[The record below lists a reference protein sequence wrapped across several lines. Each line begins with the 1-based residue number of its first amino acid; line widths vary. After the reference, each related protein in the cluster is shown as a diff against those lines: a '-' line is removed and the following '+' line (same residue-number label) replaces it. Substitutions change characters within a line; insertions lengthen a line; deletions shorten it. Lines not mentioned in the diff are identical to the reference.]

1 MLYVCQVLAE
11 NSMAETRAKTKAEQR
26 AETMR
31 RLINVA
37 RRQFT
42 EHGYAQASTEAI
54 VHLAGVTRGALYHHF
69 GSKEG
74 LFKAVVAEVQRDV
87 AQRVAEASQTTAD
100 PWDQLL
106 VGCRAFLQA
115 SLEPDVQRIM
125 LIDGPAT
132 IGWEAWRQMDAHNA
146 MRLLEE
152 GIRELADMGLIEVAS
167 VRAAT
172 HLLSGAMNEAVLWIA
187 RSEQPREALDE
198 TIATLEQL
206 LVGLRAR

>member
-1 MLYVCQVLAE
+1 
-11 NSMAETRAKTKAEQR
+11 MAKMRPHTKAEQR

-31 RLINVA
+31 RLISVA
-37 RRQFT
+37 RTQFT
-42 EHGYAQASTEAI
+42 EHGYAQSSTETI
-54 VHLAGVTRGALYHHF
+54 VRLAGVTRGALYHHF
-69 GSKEG
+69 GNKEG
-74 LFKAVVAEVQRDV
+74 LFRAVVAEVQRDV
-87 AQRVAEASQTTAD
+87 ARRVAQASQAAVH

-106 VGCRAFLQA
+106 VGCRAFLRA

-132 IGWEAWRQMDAHNA
+132 IGWEAWRQMDAENA

-152 GIRELADMGLIEVAS
+152 GIRELVDMRLIEVAS
-167 VRAAT
+167 VSAAT

-187 RSEQPREALDE
+187 RSEQPHEALDE

-206 LVGLRAR
+206 LAGLRSR